1 MINKNMLEF
10 KNWIINES
18 YSYSCVMAT
27 VDYDHILTWSK
38 KHISEKDLYYK
49 ENKSGYE
56 TEPHITVL
64 YGLHTTNADEIKELL
79 KDEGKFD
86 IKFGKVSKF
95 KNDDYDVLKIEVESD
110 KLRKLN
116 DKLKTLKYTS
126 TYNSYKPHCTL
137 AYVKKDT
144 CENLIGNK
152 EFFNKKIEI
161 KELVFSPSNG
171 DSLKIKLK

>member
-1 MINKNMLEF
+1 MLEF
-10 KNWIINES
+10 KNWVLNES

-27 VDYDHILTWSK
+27 INYDHIVNWSK
-38 KHISEKDLYYK
+38 KNISEKDLYYK

-56 TEPHITVL
+56 LDPHVTVL
-64 YGLHTTNADEIKELL
+64 YGLHTTNVEEIKEKL
-79 KDEGKFD
+79 KDQEKFE

-110 KLRKLN
+110 ILRKLN
-116 DKLKTLKYTS
+116 DKLKSLKYTS

-144 CENLIGNK
+144 CEELVGSK
-152 EFFNKKIEI
+152 EFFNKKIEV
-161 KELVFSPSNG
+161 KELVFSPSTG
-171 DSLKIKLK
+171 DAVKIKL